1 MANIGLEFITNTK
14 YPDFSTVDLIR
25 RIPQPP
31 FEKPAPEGAKII
43 RLPDPKKV
51 KATDLS
57 VRDAFE
63 QWEQVPF
70 FTKCSI
76 TLEELSYL
84 LWYTQGVKVVQGDHI
99 ALRHIPSSGLR
110 YPIETYFVAQEV
122 KGLDTGV
129 YHYLPLSHTIV
140 PMRVESDVLLELAT
154 ASLNFQI
161 VTRAAA
167 TFIYAGIPY
176 RSVWALG
183 NRGYRSMLIDAGH
196 VCQAL
201 QFAAASIGF
210 KARSFDLFHDEAIGE
225 MAELDPET
233 EWPLCL
239 ASVGKTEQEI

>member
-25 RIPQPP
+25 RIPRPP
-31 FEKPAPEGAKII
+31 FEKPEPDGAKRIQ
-43 RLPDPKKV
+43 LPDPKTV
-51 KATDLS
+51 AATDLS
-57 VRDAFE
+57 VKDAFE
-63 QWEQVPF
+63 TWEQVPF
-70 FTKCSI
+70 FAKCSI
-76 TLEELSYL
+76 TLDELSYL
-84 LWYTQGVKVVQGDHI
+84 LWYTQGVKVVQGEHI

-122 KGLDTGV
+122 EGLDTGI
-129 YHYLPLSHTIV
+129 YHYLPLTHEIV

-183 NRGYRSMLIDAGH
+183 NRGYRAMLIDAGH
-196 VCQAL
+196 VGQAFL
-201 QFAAASIGF
+201 FAAASLGL
-210 KARSFDLFHDEAIGE
+210 KARAFDLFHDEAIGK
-225 MAELDPET
+225 MVQLDPEN
-233 EWPLCL
+233 EWPLL
-239 ASVGKTEQEI
+239 LVSVGKTEQEI